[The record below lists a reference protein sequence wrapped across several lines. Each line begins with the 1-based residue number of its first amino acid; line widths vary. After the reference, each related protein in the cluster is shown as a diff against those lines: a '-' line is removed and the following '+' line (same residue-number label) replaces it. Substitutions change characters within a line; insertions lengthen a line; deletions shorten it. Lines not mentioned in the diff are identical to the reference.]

1 MSIAN
6 GKYIRF
12 LDDDDTLYCEAAKQ
26 IELQELHGATVSSA
40 PLLNVWGKNQAE
52 TITPLP
58 ASEDFVVAA
67 LLSIGSMGFNQGSS
81 YLRSAILDCR
91 WNENASLYDDYIWLL
106 EIAKKREVRWLKLEN
121 PTASYVQHA
130 GNRLSY
136 LGRSSKHS
144 RHVVD
149 AICDLHRSLE
159 DTARS
164 SRARA
169 QAAATALL
177 THAHSVFPACPI
189 LAGQAVRQ
197 AREID
202 SQALPNQW
210 LFHTFPVPTSIL
222 IPAEWAM
229 LIPRSISRL
238 VRRASWRSRQK
249 LRI

>member
-1 MSIAN
+1 MTPILSVVIPTFNRPGTLLEAIESALQSAPSRDVEVIVVPNGSNHSWKQIAERFRKEARVRWAPLLAAGACAARNYGMSIAN

-106 EIAKKREVRWLKLEN
+106 EIAKK
-121 PTASYVQHA
+121 A
-130 GNRLSY
+130 GS
-136 LGRSSKHS
+136 
-144 RHVVD
+144 
-149 AICDLHRSLE
+149 
-159 DTARS
+159 T
-164 SRARA
+164 
-169 QAAATALL
+169 
-177 THAHSVFPACPI
+177 
-189 LAGQAVRQ
+189 LA
-197 AREID
+197 
-202 SQALPNQW
+202 
-210 LFHTFPVPTSIL
+210 
-222 IPAEWAM
+222 
-229 LIPRSISRL
+229 
-238 VRRASWRSRQK
+238 
-249 LRI
+249 